1 MGFTP
6 EAGKLGGRPRNPRPS
21 ELNRRLMEENQL
33 AIVRPYWR
41 ALGFEVEVGEEGPR
55 LVPISG
61 GGAKVL
67 GKDKD
72 GVFLTQIEDLG
83 AQMEAAEKLQDRTF
97 GKPSQSVEVSGGE
110 KPVRIS
116 NELLGNKDLRE
127 ALRGAARELA
137 DARSGK
143 PGRAGSGD

>member
-1 MGFTP
+1 
-6 EAGKLGGRPRNPRPS
+6 
-21 ELNRRLMEENQL
+21 MEENQL

-41 ALGFEVEVGEEGPR
+41 ALGFDVVWGEEGPQ
-55 LVPISG
+55 LVKIEG

-116 NELLGNKDLRE
+116 NELLGNRDLRE

-137 DARSGK
+137 DARAGKSSGT
-143 PGRAGSGD
+143 RSGD